1 MNDIDK
7 RDGIQEIIDNAIREM
22 GFDRRNG
29 DFRPKSV
36 NLAEFCRKTGLTRSK
51 ARTLQKKA
59 FVAVHGNCG
68 KKRETTVIAGFEGE
82 LDALLRKGVTNSSV
96 ALERIQA
103 KGYAGGLTMV
113 KAYLHDNAHLVPAP
127 RRAVAGDR
135 SRGQRYETGPGEAYQ
150 MDWGFVDAEDPAG
163 NVWPMACLVVVCHH
177 CGTFY
182 IEFFPN
188 ARQEN
193 LFIGM
198 VHAFMAMGVPAKVLT
213 DNMKSVVT
221 RRDHEGRPV
230 WNREYEAFMEAV
242 GFKTRLC
249 KPYHP
254 WTKGKAERL
263 VRFVKGNFLAGRTF
277 TDITDL
283 NGQALEWC
291 AKKAL
296 RLMRPPGVVPAE
308 EHASACLPSSAA
320 LVETTEVAMYL
331 CPERKISF
339 DGFVSYEGR
348 RFGVP
353 YWYEGRSCR
362 VNRDGEWLHVYSSDM
377 SVELAVHA
385 VTWGRRDSTCP
396 GQWAEAP
403 CPEELPTSPVT
414 TTVLQIEAPT
424 RPGGIERFDFERRL
438 S

>member
-1 MNDIDK
+1 MNDLDK
-7 RDGIQEIIDNAIREM
+7 RDGQQIIIDEALAAMEFDRSAD
-22 GFDRRNG
+22 GFD
-29 DFRPKSV
+29 PKGV
-36 NLAEFCRKTGLTRSK
+36 NLAEFCRITGLTRSK
-51 ARTLQKKA
+51 ARTLQRKS
-59 FVAVHGNCG
+59 FSAVHGSCG
-68 KKRETTVIAGFEGE
+68 RKAKATVITGYEPE
-82 LDALLRKGVTNSSV
+82 LDALLSKGITNSSI

-103 KGYAGGLTMV
+103 IGYAGGLTAV
-113 KAYLHDNAHLVPAP
+113 KKYLRDNAHLVPAP
-127 RRAVAGDR
+127 RRTVAEGA
-135 SRGQRYETGPGEAYQ
+135 SRGQRYETSPGEAYQ

-163 NVWPMACLVVVCHH
+163 NAWRMACLVIVCHH

-182 IEFFPN
+182 VEFFPN

-198 VHAFMAMGVPAKVLT
+198 VHAFAAMGVPSKVLT
-213 DNMKSVVT
+213 DNMKSVVI

-230 WNREYEAFMEAV
+230 WHRDYEAFMEAV

-254 WTKGKAERL
+254 WTKGAVERL
-263 VRFVKGNFLAGRTF
+263 VRFVKGNFLAARTF

-283 NGQALEWC
+283 NRQALEWC

-296 RLMRPPGVVPAE
+296 RLMRSPGVVPAE
-308 EHASACLPSSAA
+308 EHATSCLSA
-320 LVETTEVAMYL
+320 TTVLTKTAEVAMYL

-362 VNRDGEWLHVYSSDM
+362 VNRDGEWLHVYSADM

-396 GQWAEAP
+396 GQWAEAD
-403 CPEELPTSPVT
+403 CPEELPTSPVA
-414 TTVLQIEAPT
+414 TTVLQVDAPA
-424 RPGGIERFDFERRL
+424 RLCGLDRFDFERRL